1 MTNILEISKKLSEK
15 ISNFETQKSSRTAD
29 DHQMFLYAMEYIL
42 TEIWKK
48 YYTHPDN
55 NPSLQK
61 NKNYYS
67 LLERYCDKNLTYFM
81 VKQAFDGLMGLQ
93 LIYITKE
100 DYYDF
105 IKMEGS
111 LTKYSAREELI
122 EILKEIPEHSV
133 FQIKPNLDDESILLS
148 NYVNSQKILVDYE
161 EDAFTDKARKNLKI
175 INKCFY
181 KHWFDLKI
189 KNEDKKE
196 LQERL
201 LFDNEKEPI
210 DLTKRTLARIFINN
224 SFEEDGKFY
233 RGWWQNVPSEYRP
246 FITIDSKLTTE
257 YDFSQLN
264 PNVIY
269 NRYNYELGSVDA
281 YDRVLDGEHRKI
293 VKQAFNAMMQAK
305 SDLEQKPKKINLNEI
320 GMSWKELKEAI
331 LKAHKPIK
339 DLFFTGLG
347 NRLEFENSQITEN
360 VMLQFVK
367 MDVPV
372 LPIDDSFIMYHV
384 YAAYGE
390 LEEAIRRAY
399 HDRFLSNIKV
409 KGDIVIQINSK
420 KVDSIDNTSSDAILK
435 AENDYSEWIYRD
447 KILVNKK

>member
-15 ISNFETQKSSRTAD
+15 ISNVETQKSSRTAG
-29 DHQMFLYAMEYIL
+29 DHQSFLYAMEYIL
-42 TEIWKK
+42 TDIWKK

-67 LLERYCDKNLTYFM
+67 LLKRYRDKKLTYFM
-81 VKQAFDGLMGLQ
+81 LKQAFDGLMGLQ
-93 LIYITKE
+93 LIYVTKE
-100 DYYDF
+100 QYYDF

-111 LTKYSAREELI
+111 LTRYSAREELI
-122 EILKEIPEHSV
+122 EILKEIPDYPSS
-133 FQIKPNLDDESILLS
+133 QIEPNLDDETILLS
-148 NYVNSQKILVDYE
+148 HIVNSQKNLVDYE
-161 EDAFTDKARKNLKI
+161 EDAFTDKARNNLRI
-175 INKCFY
+175 INKCFS

-189 KNEDKKE
+189 KNEDEKK

-224 SFEEDGKFY
+224 SFEEDGRFF
-233 RGWWQNVPSEYRP
+233 RGWWHNVPSEYRS
-246 FITIDSKLTTE
+246 FITIDSKLAAE

-264 PNVIY
+264 PNMIY
-269 NRYNYELGSVDA
+269 SRYNHELGNVDA
-281 YDRVLDGEHRKI
+281 YDRVLDGEHRII
-293 VKQAFNAMMQAK
+293 VKQVFNAMMQAK
-305 SDLEQKPKKINLNEI
+305 TDLEHKPKTINLDEV

-347 NRLEFENSQITEN
+347 NRLQFENSQITEN

-367 MDVPV
+367 VNVPV
-372 LPIDDSFIMYHV
+372 LPVDDSFIMH
-384 YAAYGE
+384 YAYASYGE
-390 LEEAIRRAY
+390 LEEAIRRGY
-399 HDRFLSNIKV
+399 HDRFHSNIKV
-409 KGDIVIQINSK
+409 KGDIVVQIKSK
-420 KVDSIDNTSSDAILK
+420 KVDPIDDTSRDAILK
-435 AENDYSEWIYRD
+435 VGNEYSEWIYRD
-447 KILVNKK
+447 KMWVNRK